1 MQVVS
6 AWFPIV
12 QPSPPS
18 LSLPLPEYKFKLS
31 PSVSRFLPARLTFKL
46 LPPLCFTNSNKI
58 NYNKCKRTLIF
69 QGPTCICDQTGYKGI
84 HCEQGKKEKYFY
96 VIQQKNCKLMSVVG
110 SLFVELC
117 ALDHFY
123 LLDNNQYLVYF
134 LFWSLA
140 TCCVH

>member
-1 MQVVS
+1 M
-6 AWFPIV
+6 
-12 QPSPPS
+12 
-18 LSLPLPEYKFKLS
+18 
-31 PSVSRFLPARLTFKL
+31 
-46 LPPLCFTNSNKI
+46 
-58 NYNKCKRTLIF
+58 RTLGIYHMD
-69 QGPTCICDQTGYKGI
+69 CLSDDNLKG
-84 HCEQGKKEKYFY
+84 CKVLEYTLDPY